1 MIRCPAW
8 PRLLSVAAV
17 LVALGCP
24 SASAEEPP
32 RKDPIIDTGLVER
45 SGVSLMLLDVEV
57 RDEQGRPLRGLRK
70 EDFAVYLNG
79 RRWRLVSV
87 DDLCPCSDPGPD
99 IASGA
104 EEGGPAGT
112 VLPPSTAPLPTP
124 DGPRFVI
131 YLDFSQLRPDGR
143 ENAVTQTRRWI
154 RDMMQPTDE
163 VMLAVFTDEQG
174 LRQLTPFTRDKIQL
188 IAALDGLVLDTPAAD
203 LFARLFADRVGA
215 CQACILPCA
224 RACGTSSQCCISC
237 LKVCPHCLI
246 DGREEK
252 IHGRRA
258 LSALRRLLQRLE
270 TVPGRKTML
279 YFHQNQVMMLAY
291 LYPCTEVRV
300 GDHARLLEQLAADA
314 TRSRTIIYTVQSGD
328 FPLGAATN
336 LGANLADYTGGG
348 YNRGPTDMA
357 RLIDRAGRGCACTY
371 RLGLKPSDGGRV
383 SRVRVEVLGRPLP
396 HRYRVQHLT
405 AAERWWR
412 RAESTLTDPEAARDV
427 PLAAAILP
435 LAGRGRSWDLS
446 LQIALDANFLEM
458 LPEGRRTKGGWE
470 VGALLVHQKSGRS
483 WEMLGV
489 SEIRAPDDAD
499 LARAFIVHEH
509 SLEGLA
515 PGTYELRAFVRDRLA
530 NLFGGARATISL
542 PRPVP
547 GALAGPLM
555 RGVEAAHVRTVLPLR
570 KKRGAPDPAARGVIH
585 TGPLPLAGHAV
596 PRGESVEF
604 VTWVC
609 PGDHKDSIYEIRRFV
624 LLDDRP
630 LFRFDEPLILR
641 AGACVSLSDRL
652 DTTPME
658 AGLYSY
664 AVDWNP
670 EPGAEP
676 VSARIAF
683 EVTSPT
689 ELQPGAGDAKPRGE
703 SLPNR

>member
-1 MIRCPAW
+1 MKVNAQIC
-8 PRLLSVAAV
+8 RLGIL

-24 SASAEEPP
+24 PASAQEPP

-79 RRWRLVSV
+79 RPWPLVSV
-87 DDLCPCSDPGPD
+87 DDLCPCSDPGLD
-99 IASGA
+99 IASGT
-104 EEGGPAGT
+104 EDGGQAAV
-112 VLPPSTAPLPTP
+112 VLPSSTSPVPTP
-124 DGPRFVI
+124 DDARFVI
-131 YLDFSQLRPDGR
+131 YLDFSQMQPDGR
-143 ENAVTQTRRWI
+143 ENAVTQARRWI
-154 RDMMQPTDE
+154 RDMMQPADE
-163 VMLAVFTDEQG
+163 VMLAAFTDEQG

-188 IAALDGLVLDTPAAD
+188 IAALDGLALDTPAAD

-215 CQACILPCA
+215 CQSCILPCV
-224 RACGTSSQCCISC
+224 RACGTSSECCRDC
-237 LKVCPHCLI
+237 LAVCPHCLI

-252 IHGRRA
+252 VHGRRA
-258 LSALRRLLQRLE
+258 LNALRRLLQRLE
-270 TVPGRKTML
+270 IVPGRKTML

-300 GDHARLLEQLAADA
+300 GDHSTLVEQLAADA
-314 TRSRTIIYTVQSGD
+314 TLSRTTVYTVQSGD
-328 FPLGAATN
+328 FRLGAATN
-336 LGANLADYTGGG
+336 IGANLADYTGGG

-371 RLGLKPSDGGRV
+371 RLGLKPSDDGAV
-383 SRVRVEVLGRPLP
+383 FRVRVEVLGRSLP
-396 HRYRVQHLT
+396 NRYRVQHLT
-405 AAERWWR
+405 ELERWWR
-412 RAESTLTDPEAARDV
+412 RAESTLADPEAARDV
-427 PLAAAILP
+427 PLATAILP
-435 LAGRGRSWDLS
+435 LAGRGRSWDLR
-446 LQIALDANFLEM
+446 LQIALEANFLEM
-458 LPEGRRTKGGWE
+458 LPDGQRTKGSWE

-489 SEIRAPDDAD
+489 SEVRVPDDAD
-499 LARAFIVHEH
+499 LSRAFIVHER

-542 PRPVP
+542 PRPAP

-570 KKRGAPDPAARGVIH
+570 KKRGAPDPPAIGVIQR
-585 TGPLPLAGHAV
+585 GSLPLAGHAV
-596 PRGESVEF
+596 PRGESIEF

-609 PGDHKDSIYEIRRFV
+609 PGDHKDSIYDIQRFV

-641 AGACVSLSDRL
+641 AGDCASLSDRL
-652 DTTPME
+652 DTAPME
-658 AGLYSY
+658 TGLYSY
-664 AVDWNP
+664 TVDWNP

-676 VSARIAF
+676 MSARIAF
-683 EVTSPT
+683 EVTGPA
-689 ELQPGAGDAKPRGE
+689 ELQPAADDAKPLGE